1 VARHVIVRTLL
12 DGVVSLATG
21 YEVRFGDQRLGLS
34 HAALIDVHVRKDG
47 EPVLDAARIDVDYAL
62 RDLLPGGKHRYG
74 LVAVVVDRPV
84 VTITRHPDG
93 SFTFSNGAAG
103 TPNAPPA
110 PNVTLLPPLL
120 FSAQL
125 REGEVDLVD
134 DAPLEPDL
142 ARQQIVGITLDAAVD
157 SNARTTAHVEGV
169 LLARHTSGARLEGF
183 PLEIRTLVDVGHGL
197 SLTRLRADRLPLRG
211 PLAYFIH
218 THSVRFDD
226 GVVAGVDASAYA
238 MANPGFAFGPITL
251 AGTFALQGGRIK
263 VPALARPLRDLAA
276 SFTLGDGT
284 LSTPLLTGTV
294 GGMPVHGHGALFDL
308 FGVPRFRMAV
318 TGDGD
323 LHALRSVFAFSS
335 KLPISGPIHL
345 ETLLAAQ
352 LGKPFIRTWV
362 QMKRVSYGHFPV
374 DGVDGIVDYYNGSL
388 LIAGMHARYG
398 AAAVNVSGR
407 IDFQNGTDVA
417 LVADAH
423 GVGSTL
429 PYTSAFAPDAA
440 IAATALITEPP
451 GNGFS
456 ARGTVSA
463 SGATTG
469 AMTFNV
475 DPHGV
480 GTFGPFSFARNDGS
494 SIAGAFELNRPISGS
509 TGWIHLRGFRVS
521 AVRAGIG
528 LPGARIPQLPPIAG
542 ILDGDFAGGGTPSSF
557 GLAGSLRGRE
567 LAVAGYTI
575 GNGSVTLGG
584 TAADLRLRA
593 IRVDG
598 PLGRFAGDGAYGDGV
613 FGVEGRYD
621 GHLAQLR
628 RFTGDVADTGE
639 VHGPVRAAVVGSRVA
654 IQTTGADVHDG
665 DVRGIPVARIA
676 GTLLISGS
684 DLRVVAADS
693 TVAGTHAVAGDVGG
707 PFLVSAPS
715 LDAGALHAAG
725 VPLDDGRLAIFG
737 TADLRRG
744 ARFDGSAA
752 LEGGRSGGYA
762 VSGATD
768 IALAGSTATISAGT
782 AALGSTYGAFD
793 GHVDDIGRTNDYDL
807 RASVPIGD
815 IGDVRRA
822 LHLGL
827 RTLEGSFAARVRVG
841 GSGGSPRVAG
851 DVSVP
856 EGSYNGLA
864 FRDAHAGVALGP
876 SFVSARDGVVTVG
889 STHAQLSADASFPR
903 RAFSVHVASAA
914 ANLSDFD
921 DYFDAAETLAGT
933 GSIDASFSDLGALIR
948 SSGHVALHGVRYQTL
963 AFGTT
968 GAQWSQHGNAIAATL
983 SVASAHGSLRAN
995 GTVVPGAGPL
1005 SRALRRATY
1014 QATVDVHDV
1023 DAATWLPA
1031 LHLSGPVL
1039 GQIDAHAVISGRS
1052 PRLNVAADA
1061 SLNNGTVF
1069 GYRVTQATLHGTT
1082 DGSSIALT
1090 NSTLDL
1096 GFARFDLGG
1105 TIGLEPVPPLSLS
1118 LHIVTP
1124 DIATALA
1131 TALPNS
1137 PHYDIA
1143 GSIEADAHITGT
1155 LERPRVT
1162 AGFDVTNA
1170 RYASL
1175 AVPQILGSAS
1185 YDGRTL
1191 EIDDAEATLLK
1202 GKILVAGSLPLDLA
1216 TMSIDQD
1223 APLSFTFALTS
1234 LDLAPL
1240 APFVP
1245 GTHTKLGGTVDGR
1258 VAVEGS
1264 LRAPR
1269 VVGSARLAGGTYSS
1283 DFDRAGVSGADA
1295 QLAFQGTSVSLA
1307 TLHAN
1312 LGGGTLD
1319 GHGSL
1324 DLPFPGVHTSGY
1336 TIDLTARNA
1345 RIDSAQFGRGTL
1357 DGTLQVAS
1365 APTMPVLSG
1374 NLTLDNASIP
1384 VSAVY
1389 RSGGSG
1395 TASGPPVD
1403 VGFNLHVTAGRNVRV
1418 QSAIIDVGATGALD
1432 LTGTLSAPK
1441 LGGVLTATPGGIFST
1456 YNRTFRIVDAVV
1468 AFDPSRGVVPIVDLR
1483 ATAHV
1488 TNPDPDPTRNALGSA
1503 DITVTVTGPADELAQ
1518 GTGITFSSN
1527 PPYSREQIL
1536 GLLLDASLFGAVNF
1550 AQQQNGTG
1558 LRGAPGESNALLP
1571 PGTTPSQAGTI
1582 NFNQEAFSIL
1592 NGQFTQRFL
1601 APFERFLG
1609 GALNLTDIEL
1619 TVDYGGG
1626 IGYNALKQIGKQNL
1640 YLNFGQTLSYPVRT
1654 TAGLTARPNATTS
1667 IDFNYF
1673 TQDGNPAIT
1682 YDANGTEPFSYEQRL
1697 HGIQPLSGR
1706 QGFTFLVVRKYP

>member
-1 VARHVIVRTLL
+1 MRSLL
-12 DGVVSLATG
+12 DGVVSVATG
-21 YEVRFGDQRLGLS
+21 YEVRLGDQRLGLS
-34 HAALIDVHVRKDG
+34 HATLLDVRVRKNG
-47 EPVLDAARIDVDYAL
+47 EPVIDAARIDVRYAL
-62 RDLLPGGKHRYG
+62 RDLFPGGRHRFG
-74 LVAVVVDRPV
+74 LVAVDVDRPV

-93 SFTFSNGAAG
+93 SFTFGG
-103 TPNAPPA
+103 TGGGPSASPA
-110 PNVTLLPPLL
+110 PNVPMQPPLL
-120 FSAQL
+120 FTAQL
-125 REGEVDLVD
+125 HDGEVNLVD
-134 DAPLEPDL
+134 DAPLQPDL
-142 ARQQIVGITLDAAVD
+142 ARQQIVGINLGATVD

-169 LLARHTSGARLEGF
+169 LLARHASGARLDGY
-183 PLEIRTLVDVGHGL
+183 PLEVRTLIDTAHGL

-218 THSVRFDD
+218 THAVRFDD
-226 GVVAGVDASAYA
+226 GVVANVDASAYA
-238 MANPGFAFGPITL
+238 LAQPGFGFGPVTL
-251 AGTFALQGGRIK
+251 AGTFALRGGQIK
-263 VPALARPLRDLAA
+263 VPALVRPLRDLDAP
-276 SFTLGDGT
+276 FTLGDGT
-284 LSTPLLTGTV
+284 LSTPALTGTV

-308 FGVPRFRMAV
+308 FGVPRFHMAV
-318 TGDGD
+318 AGDGD
-323 LHALRSVFAFSS
+323 LRALRSIFAFSA
-335 KLPISGPIHL
+335 KLPISGPVHL

-362 QMKRVSYGHFPV
+362 RMSHVAYGRYPV

-388 LIAGMHARYG
+388 LIAGIHAHYG
-398 AAAVNVSGR
+398 AAAVNVAGR
-407 IDFQNGTDVA
+407 IDFQNGADVS
-417 LVADAH
+417 LVANAH
-423 GVGSTL
+423 GAGSSL

-440 IAATALITEPP
+440 IAATALLTEPP
-451 GNGFS
+451 GSGFS

-469 AMTFNV
+469 AITFDV

-480 GTFGPFSFARNDGS
+480 GTFGPFSFGRTDGS

-509 TGWIHLRGFRVS
+509 TGWLHLRGFRVS
-521 AVRAGIG
+521 AVRSGIG

-575 GNGSVTLGG
+575 GRGSVTLGG
-584 TAADLRLRA
+584 TAADLRLRD
-593 IRVDG
+593 IRIAG
-598 PLGRFAGDGAYGDGV
+598 PLGRFAGDGAYGNGV

-621 GHLAQLR
+621 GRLAQLS
-628 RFTGDVADTGE
+628 RFTGDVGDGGE

-654 IQTTGADVHDG
+654 IQTTGADLRGG

-676 GTLLISGS
+676 GTILVSGS

-693 TVAGTHAVAGDVGG
+693 TVAGTRAVAGDVGG
-707 PFLVSAPS
+707 PFLIAAPG
-715 LDAGALHAAG
+715 LDAGALHGAG
-725 VPLDDGRLAIFG
+725 LPLDDGRLAVFG

-744 ARFDGSAA
+744 ARFDGGVA
-752 LEGGRSGGYA
+752 LDGGRSGGYA

-768 IALAGSTATISAGT
+768 VALAGSTATIRSGR
-782 AALGSTYGAFD
+782 AALGSTFGTFD
-793 GHVDDIGRTNDYDL
+793 GSIGGVGSGNAYDL
-807 RASVPIGD
+807 RATVPIGD
-815 IGDVRRA
+815 VGDVRHA

-827 RTLEGSFAARVRVG
+827 RTLEGSFSAHVRVG
-841 GSGGSPRVAG
+841 GHGAAPRVTGEVA
-851 DVSVP
+851 VP

-864 FRDAHAGVALGP
+864 FRDARAGVALGP

-889 STHAQLSADASFPR
+889 STHAQLSADASLR
-903 RAFSVHVASAA
+903 RRTFAVHVASAA
-914 ANLSDFD
+914 ANLSDFN
-921 DYFDAAETLAGT
+921 DYFDEAETLAGT
-933 GSIDASFSDLGALIR
+933 GAIDASLSDTGPRIR
-948 SSGHVALHGVRYQTL
+948 SSGRIALRGLRYRTL
-963 AFGTT
+963 AFGTAD
-968 GAQWSQHGNAIAATL
+968 AQWSQHGNAIATHLAVT
-983 SVASAHGSLRAN
+983 SAHGSLRAD
-995 GTVVPGAGPL
+995 GTVVPAVGTL
-1005 SRALRRATY
+1005 SRALRQATY
-1014 QATVDVHDV
+1014 AGTVDLHDV

-1031 LHLSGPVL
+1031 LHVSAPVL
-1039 GQIDAHAVISGRS
+1039 GQINAHAVVSGRS
-1052 PRLNVAADA
+1052 PHLIVAADA
-1061 SLNNGTVF
+1061 SLANGTVF

-1105 TIGLEPVPPLSLS
+1105 TIGLAPVPPLALS
-1118 LHIVTP
+1118 LHVITP
-1124 DIATALA
+1124 DIATALIRA
-1131 TALPNS
+1131 FPAS

-1143 GSIEADAHITGT
+1143 GRIEADAHITGT
-1155 LERPRVT
+1155 LADPRVT
-1162 AGFDVTNA
+1162 AGFDVTDA

-1175 AVPQILGSAS
+1175 VVPQILGSAS

-1202 GKILVAGSLPLDLA
+1202 GKVLVAGSLPLDLA
-1216 TMSIDQD
+1216 TMSIDGE

-1269 VVGSARLAGGTYSS
+1269 IVGAARLAAGTYSS

-1295 QLAFQGTSVSLA
+1295 QLTFAGTSVSLA

-1336 TIDLTARNA
+1336 TIDLTAHNA
-1345 RIDSAQFGRGTL
+1345 RVDSAQYGRGTL
-1357 DGTLQVAS
+1357 DGTLQIAS
-1365 APTMPVLSG
+1365 TPTMPVLSG

-1389 RSGGSG
+1389 RSGSG
-1395 TASGPPVD
+1395 AAGGGGPPFD
-1403 VGFNLHVTAGRNVRV
+1403 VGFDLHVAAGRNVRV

-1441 LGGVLTATPGGIFST
+1441 LAGVLTATPGGVFST
-1456 YNRTFRIVDAVV
+1456 YNRTFRIQSAVV
-1468 AFDPSRGVVPIVDLR
+1468 AFDPARGMIPIVDLR

-1503 DITVTVTGPADELAQ
+1503 DITVSVTGPADELAQ
-1518 GTGITFSSN
+1518 GNGITFSSN

-1582 NFNQEAFSIL
+1582 NFNQEAFSLL

-1626 IGYNALKQIGKQNL
+1626 IGYNALKQIGKKNI

-1667 IDFNYF
+1667 VDFNYF

-1682 YDANGTEPFSYEQRL
+1682 YDENGTEPFSYEQRL

-1706 QGFTFLVVRKYP
+1706 QGFTFLIVRKYP